1 VLLAFVA
8 CGGEDL
14 LLPSSGQPARI
25 EAVSGSGQNGTVGQ
39 ALPQPFVVEVTD
51 PEGRPVEGVEV
62 VFVAPAGGGL
72 APNDTMLTGADGR
85 TSVQY
90 TLGTASG
97 DQAIEAR
104 ARPVVPSTSLT
115 TTFHAIAAPEA
126 AATLIPAGG
135 DLQEGEVQTT
145 LADSLAVKAVDR
157 FGNGVEGIQVTWHA
171 ADGAVSPDL
180 VVTGSDGRAATQ
192 RTLGAKPG
200 VYRTTA
206 AASDLE
212 GSPVAFEATGVA
224 LPSPQLVLVTQPSSE
239 ASAGVPFERQP
250 VLQLQD
256 AFGAPLAREDVA
268 VTVQIA
274 EGPPSLGGGTTARSD
289 ASGLVTFTDLSIL
302 GRPGDRRLLFAA
314 VDFTPATSEQIDVDP
329 GPPTADRSS
338 ASVPNKG
345 TAGEATTISIRL
357 EDQFGTDVEDAAGAI
372 VVRVEGANPG
382 TMTVTE
388 QGGGSYSATY
398 TPTVTGTD
406 QVAVEVSGA
415 QVDDSPFN
423 SQVEPGP
430 AAASTTTAQV
440 SKTGGFFF
448 EITILVTT
456 RDALGNL
463 RGRGGELVQIQFE
476 GSDVKREAHDNGDGT
491 YSDQFITISFSPS
504 IIILLNGVPIA
515 GSPYR
520 P

>member
-1 VLLAFVA
+1 MRSTTNSRRPRRSAVIPFLVLLAFVA

-14 LLPSSGQPARI
+14 LLPSSGQPASI
-25 EAVSGSGQNGTVGQ
+25 AAVSGSGQNGTVGQ
-39 ALPQPFVVEVTD
+39 PLPLPFVVEVTD

-62 VFVAPAGGGL
+62 VFVAPAGAAL

-90 TLGTASG
+90 TLATASG

-126 AATLIPAGG
+126 AVALIAAGG

-157 FGNGVEGIQVTWHA
+157 FGNGVEGIEVTWHA

-224 LPSPQLVLVTQPSSE
+224 PPSPQLVLVTQPSSE

-274 EGPPSLGGGTTARSD
+274 EGSPSLGGSTTARSD

-302 GRPGDRRLLFAA
+302 GRPGDRRL
-314 VDFTPATSEQIDVDP
+314 
-329 GPPTADRSS
+329 
-338 ASVPNKG
+338 
-345 TAGEATTISIRL
+345 
-357 EDQFGTDVEDAAGAI
+357 
-372 VVRVEGANPG
+372 
-382 TMTVTE
+382 
-388 QGGGSYSATY
+388 
-398 TPTVTGTD
+398 
-406 QVAVEVSGA
+406 
-415 QVDDSPFN
+415 
-423 SQVEPGP
+423 
-430 AAASTTTAQV
+430 
-440 SKTGGFFF
+440 
-448 EITILVTT
+448 
-456 RDALGNL
+456 
-463 RGRGGELVQIQFE
+463 
-476 GSDVKREAHDNGDGT
+476 
-491 YSDQFITISFSPS
+491 
-504 IIILLNGVPIA
+504 
-515 GSPYR
+515 
-520 P
+520 